1 MLIYTKLVMLPS
13 KGCWFEPYQRH
24 FILFLVLVQP
34 RKCPSMTEKL
44 LTGMKSINSN
54 YSHFSRMLSYIF
66 VCFVFRLKTV
76 FQRCQKSKYSYIA
89 VIVEIISFRLRSYR
103 HFFKM
108 QNISRSTFLTSRY
121 FPSHWTLRCRSTPS
135 SQRRLLYSR
144 YYISPNKQ
152 HNKS

>member
-1 MLIYTKLVMLPS
+1 
-13 KGCWFEPYQRH
+13 
-24 FILFLVLVQP
+24 
-34 RKCPSMTEKL
+34 
-44 LTGMKSINSN
+44 
-54 YSHFSRMLSYIF
+54 MLSYIF

-152 HNKS
+152 HNKVEHKIVNIFLPNNLNICFGAQKNRLGETVL